1 MIHIPLNSELF
12 IPSFP
17 IIWEVKKVKI
27 RLKKKIFNICRLR
40 TPVAPSLLGKC
51 LSAQTRLR
59 KNTWLQ

>member
-27 RLKKKIFNICRLR
+27 RLKKKNLQHLQTKDSSCPF
-40 TPVAPSLLGKC
+40 PLGKMP
-51 LSAQTRLR
+51 LGSD
-59 KNTWLQ
+59 

>member
-12 IPSFP
+12 ILSFP

-27 RLKKKIFNICRLR
+27 RLKKEIFNICRLR

-51 LSAQTRLR
+51 L
-59 KNTWLQ
+59 